1 VLHQVGVLFDLYYDA
16 RKHKSETTSATVRY
30 KYVIHFKVY
39 QFQSLLVTY
48 LYSYISGVSGSI
60 LQKFLLVKVTVPQ
73 LVKKFPEFY
82 GTKGLITVFTA
93 HHHQPD

>member
-1 VLHQVGVLFDLYYDA
+1 M
-16 RKHKSETTSATVRY
+16 SATLRY
-30 KYVIHFKVY
+30 TYVIQFKVY
-39 QFQSLLVTY
+39 QFQSLVATC
-48 LYSYISGVSGSI
+48 LYSYISAVSGSI

-93 HHHQPD
+93 QCHQPD